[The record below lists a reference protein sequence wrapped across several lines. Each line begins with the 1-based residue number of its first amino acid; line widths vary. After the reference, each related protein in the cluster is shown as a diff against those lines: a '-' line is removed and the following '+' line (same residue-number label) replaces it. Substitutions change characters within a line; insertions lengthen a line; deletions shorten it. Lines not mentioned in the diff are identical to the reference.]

1 MLLTAE
7 TDMREYEADLE
18 CDDDGIWTAT
28 IWLVS
33 EEGTAKN
40 LLAYYVDVECPA
52 VGDQFRE
59 AMS

>member
-1 MLLTAE
+1 MQLTAE
-7 TDMREYEADLE
+7 LDMREYEADLTQ
-18 CDDDGIWTAT
+18 DDDGIWTAT

-52 VGDQFRE
+52 VGDVFK
-59 AMS
+59 ATN